1 MLNVF
6 AEHATQSRMHEVGG
20 GVVAHGGG
28 STRAIDLR
36 IEQIADFDLTVF
48 NANMVAE
55 HIGQNFGGVV
65 YDEFRAG
72 VAEYARITDLPAT
85 LGVERRLIEN
95 HDALL
100 P

>member
-1 MLNVF
+1 
-6 AEHATQSRMHEVGG
+6 
-20 GVVAHGGG
+20 
-28 STRAIDLR
+28 
-36 IEQIADFDLTVF
+36 
-48 NANMVAE
+48 MVAE
-55 HIGQNFGGVV
+55 HIGQHFGRVV
-65 YDEFRAG
+65 HDEFRAG